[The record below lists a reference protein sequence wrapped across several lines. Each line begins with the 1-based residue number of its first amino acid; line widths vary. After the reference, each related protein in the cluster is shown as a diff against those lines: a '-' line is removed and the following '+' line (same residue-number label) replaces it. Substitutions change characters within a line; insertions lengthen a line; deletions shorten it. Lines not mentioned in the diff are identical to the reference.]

1 MESQNMLPRYIDFH
15 VCVRELLAP
24 DKQQIQGEAFSKFPL
39 SPKRHSL
46 QRSSLGTHPLS
57 RNVIHHGRRT
67 FITGDEIT
75 PTRQTLSQA
84 ITSSIFSSKDP
95 FFFPKTH

>member
-57 RNVIHHGRRT
+57 RNLPS
-67 FITGDEIT
+67 F
-75 PTRQTLSQA
+75 LL
-84 ITSSIFSSKDP
+84 
-95 FFFPKTH
+95 KTHSSFLKLINSTIKKYFHINMAFHTEF